1 MTRKKIKT
9 KLNNKNNVV
18 TSNEL
23 TNLIKIIVIVCVV
36 LLAFYFITVL
46 VSKKSKGSAFSDDD
60 SVAVIQY
67 DKIIVGEMLN
77 RSENNY
83 LVLVKK
89 SDDLNSDLYQSYLSI
104 YSGKEN
110 ALRLYSVDLGDVFNL
125 SYVGD
130 KTVLDNGIQN
140 YKFSDTTLVK
150 INNGNISESY
160 VGVEAIENYLK
171 ELIK

>member
-1 MTRKKIKT
+1 MAKKKV
-9 KLNNKNNVV
+9 NKKVNKKNSVV

-23 TNLIKIIVIVCVV
+23 VNLIKIIVIVCVV

-46 VSKKSKGSAFSDDD
+46 VNKKTKSNAFGNDD

-67 DKIIVGEMLN
+67 DKIIVGEILN
-77 RSENNY
+77 RPENSY

-89 SDDLNSDLYQSYLSI
+89 EDDVNSNLYQSYLSI

-110 ALRLYSVDLGDVFNL
+110 ALRLYNVELGEVFNL
-125 SYVGD
+125 NYIGD
-130 KTVLDNGIQN
+130 VTILDNGIEN
-140 YKFSDTTLVK
+140 YKFSDTTLIK
-150 INNGNISESY
+150 ISDGNISESY
-160 VGVEAIENYLK
+160 VGLEAIEDYLK